1 MTQGITNTILK
12 TKKNKVGEVAL
23 PDIKVDYEIVKLS
36 EYHIDTERDKKIKEK
51 KVDQKQFNGS

>member
-36 EYHIDTERDKKIKEK
+36 EYHIDTERDK
-51 KVDQKQFNGS
+51 